1 VRIERLRQDYDISV
15 QWVFFPLHP
24 ETPSSGRALE
34 ELFAGRGYDLEAMYQ
49 RMHGLMT
56 QEGLA
61 YGRRTHTYNSRLAQ
75 ELATWAAA
83 RPERDRLH
91 DLIYRAY
98 FVDGRDIGDVGVL
111 VDLAETAGLPAD
123 ETRDVLEQRTWSDAV
138 DADWARASRSGI
150 TGVPTFAA
158 GARQVVG
165 AQPEPVLRQLLE
177 AAGVQPR
184 PTTRAAG

>member
-1 VRIERLRQDYDISV
+1 M

-24 ETPSSGRALE
+24 ETPASGRALE

-91 DLIYRAY
+91 DLLDRAY
-98 FVDGRDIGDVGVL
+98 FVDGRNIGDVAVL
-111 VDLAETAGLPAD
+111 VEVATAAGLPAD
-123 ETRDVLEQRTWSDAV
+123 EARDVLDQRTASDAV
-138 DADWARASRSGI
+138 DADWALASRSGI

-158 GARQVVG
+158 GGRQVVG

-177 AAGVQPR
+177 AAGAQPR
-184 PTTRAAG
+184 QTTTSG